1 MGLPIQAKIA
11 RINLMMNE
19 EHNTPPET
27 QPAVDDDLR
36 FAPPAVDEAS
46 EDDANTAPENAE
58 TAELLLEAEDVPG
71 AVTDDMDI
79 EAALAA
85 VSTLSDMLAER
96 EAAVQ
101 AQLARE
107 EAERQAAEE
116 RRARMEHP
124 ELFFPVPPM
133 QILHRGQMA
142 SVIPALVL
150 IGLGAWLTFSLTTRT
165 ALNTGL
171 IVAIMLGG
179 LALIWL
185 ARWLSSGRWARGS
198 LFFALAGLLGAG
210 SLFYLLQ
217 PASPGLAGGWPLLLI
232 ALGTAYI
239 LAGVLA
245 APRDGRLLLPG
256 FLFVAAGAAA
266 LSVTLGLLG
275 GEIISTAAALW
286 PAALIAVVLIWLLPV
301 LFRRRG

>member
-1 MGLPIQAKIA
+1 MDLPIQAKIA
-11 RINLMMNE
+11 RINVMMNE

-27 QPAVDDDLR
+27 QAAADDDLR
-36 FAPPAVDEAS
+36 FAPPIDEAS
-46 EDDANTAPENAE
+46 DDANTEPEKAE
-58 TAELLLEAEDVPG
+58 AAELLLEVEDVP

-96 EAAVQ
+96 EAAAQ
-101 AQLARE
+101 AQAARE

-116 RRARMEHP
+116 RRARLEHP

-150 IGLGAWLTFSLTTRT
+150 IGLGAWLTFSLTTGT

-171 IVAIMLGG
+171 IAAIMSGG

-185 ARWLSSGRWARGS
+185 ARWFSSGRWARGS

-232 ALGTAYI
+232 AIGLAFI
-239 LAGVLA
+239 LAGLLA
-245 APRDGRLLLPG
+245 APREGRLALPG
-256 FLFVAAGAAA
+256 FLFVAAGTAA
-266 LSVTLGLLG
+266 LSVTLGLIG